1 MTVPRRIEPDDLTVG
16 CSKPDFRGRYPVMDM
31 GWVIHF
37 ITDNHGRIP
46 DTEVIVSKND
56 RRVRA

>member
-1 MTVPRRIEPDDLTVG
+1 
-16 CSKPDFRGRYPVMDM
+16 MDM